1 MEKNTFFIPSLWG
14 AAQKAQRGVA
24 AEKIPEKVLILAFN
38 QKRAF
43 HVHNP
48 HSVCPLNITAVNL
61 LMKLTGRHVLMS
73 ECEKKSLHHLYE
85 RQWLYGQN
93 NCLADSLQLINES
106 KKFSNNFQWQ
116 LIYAVVQIHPT

>member
-1 MEKNTFFIPSLWG
+1 M
-14 AAQKAQRGVA
+14 AQKAQRGVA

-73 ECEKKSLHHLYE
+73 ECEKIFAPSLLKTMVV
-85 RQWLYGQN
+85 W
-93 NCLADSLQLINES
+93 S
-106 KKFSNNFQWQ
+106 K
-116 LIYAVVQIHPT
+116 